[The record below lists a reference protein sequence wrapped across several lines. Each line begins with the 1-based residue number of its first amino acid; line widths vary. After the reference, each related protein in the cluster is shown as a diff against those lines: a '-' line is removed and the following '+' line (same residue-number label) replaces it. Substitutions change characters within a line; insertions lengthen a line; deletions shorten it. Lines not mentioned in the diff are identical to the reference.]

1 MPTFAIIPSITTLIS
16 CSPMDSEEFLVGAR
30 DDIQKQMITD
40 WTEWKKKNAI
50 QIVEEE

>member
-30 DDIQKQMITD
+30 DDIQKQMIED